1 MVKDKKDVEEGDREE
16 GSDNKVTN
24 HQSLTIFI
32 FLTIIRP
39 SLNPRSSDA
48 FQKRQSLR
56 EDWLLVDK
64 KQGSLSPKP
73 TVTPHPGPSLS
84 N

>member
-1 MVKDKKDVEEGDREE
+1 MVTQRKEVIAELQT
-16 GSDNKVTN
+16 TN
-24 HQSLTIFI
+24 LTIFI

-48 FQKRQSLR
+48 FQKTQFSR
-56 EDWLLVDK
+56 EDWLFVDK
-64 KQGSLSPKP
+64 KQGGLSLKP
-73 TVTPHPGPSLS
+73 TMTPHPEPSLS

>member
-1 MVKDKKDVEEGDREE
+1 MVTQRKKVMAELQT
-16 GSDNKVTN
+16 TN
-24 HQSLTIFI
+24 LTIFI
-32 FLTIIRP
+32 FLTITRP
-39 SLNPRSSDA
+39 SSNLGSTDA
-48 FQKRQSLR
+48 FQKTQLSR

-64 KQGSLSPKP
+64 KQGGLSPKL

>member
-1 MVKDKKDVEEGDREE
+1 MVKDEKDVENGDTEE
-16 GSDNKVTN
+16 VIAKLQTTN
-24 HQSLTIFI
+24 LTIFI
-32 FLTIIRP
+32 FLAIIRP

-48 FQKRQSLR
+48 FQKTQFSR

-64 KQGSLSPKP
+64 KPGGLSPKP

>member
-1 MVKDKKDVEEGDREE
+1 MIAELQT
-16 GSDNKVTN
+16 TN
-24 HQSLTIFI
+24 LTIFI
-32 FLTIIRP
+32 FLAIIRP

-48 FQKRQSLR
+48 FQKTQFSR

-64 KQGSLSPKP
+64 KQGGLSSKP

>member
-1 MVKDKKDVEEGDREE
+1 MWK
-16 GSDNKVTN
+16 KVTERKEAIAKLQTTN
-24 HQSLTIFI
+24 LTIFI
-32 FLTIIRP
+32 LLAIIRP

-48 FQKRQSLR
+48 FQKTQFSR

-64 KQGSLSPKP
+64 KQGGLSPKP